1 MKYFSKINNN
11 QDKKQILS
19 NFAWL
24 TSLQIAGYVFPLIT
38 IPYLANVIGVNGF
51 GKIAFASAIIVWI
64 QTVADWGFNYT
75 ATRDVAKNRDNWD
88 VVSKIFSDVLWSRIA
103 LMIVSLLILTIII
116 IVIPTFRENYAV
128 IYATFL
134 LIPGH
139 ILFPDWFF
147 QAIERMKYITILN
160 IIIKSVFTI
169 CVFIF
174 IHKPE
179 DYILQP
185 LFTSLGF
192 VISGICALYI
202 IIFKWKI
209 KLSRPNVGNIC
220 STIHNSTDV
229 FINNL
234 APNLYNSF
242 SIMLLGLFGGPVA
255 NGLLDGGNKFINIVM
270 QFQQLISRVFFPFLS
285 RKIEKHEQ
293 YARINILS
301 AVVLC
306 ALLIIFAPF
315 IIHQMLSTAFDR
327 SIVVLQIMSVSLIFI
342 ALSNTYGTNY
352 LIIVNKEKILRNITL
367 IGSIVG
373 GLLSIPLVYY
383 YSYIGAALSIT
394 ISRGILGISIYAT
407 AKSIQR
413 NNAKQIANNNM

>member
-1 MKYFSKINNN
+1 
-11 QDKKQILS
+11 
-19 NFAWL
+19 
-24 TSLQIAGYVFPLIT
+24 
-38 IPYLANVIGVNGF
+38 
-51 GKIAFASAIIVWI
+51 
-64 QTVADWGFNYT
+64 
-75 ATRDVAKNRDNWD
+75 
-88 VVSKIFSDVLWSRIA
+88 
-103 LMIVSLLILTIII
+103 
-116 IVIPTFRENYAV
+116 
-128 IYATFL
+128 
-134 LIPGH
+134 
-139 ILFPDWFF
+139 
-147 QAIERMKYITILN
+147 
-160 IIIKSVFTI
+160 
-169 CVFIF
+169 
-174 IHKPE
+174 
-179 DYILQP
+179 
-185 LFTSLGF
+185 
-192 VISGICALYI
+192 
-202 IIFKWKI
+202 
-209 KLSRPNVGNIC
+209 
-220 STIHNSTDV
+220 
-229 FINNL
+229 
-234 APNLYNSF
+234 
-242 SIMLLGLFGGPVA
+242 MLLGLFGGPVA